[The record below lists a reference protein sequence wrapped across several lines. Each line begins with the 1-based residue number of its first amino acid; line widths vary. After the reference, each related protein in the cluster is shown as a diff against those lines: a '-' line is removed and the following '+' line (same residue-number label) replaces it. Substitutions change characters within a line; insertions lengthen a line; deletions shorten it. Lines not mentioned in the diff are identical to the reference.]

1 MKNLR
6 LVLTS
11 IAVCLFLLLVCAL
24 VLLVSQQQQLPLV
37 VMTPSFRSRWK
48 RNRYASSSEQHN
60 VDSYREID
68 VPISSISID
77 STNYSYSLFTVLHTK
92 FSGENIERGGYQVD
106 AQQSV
111 REFSLI
117 RLKPSEINEKT
128 RLMRSR
134 IVVSNRVGKCRIY
147 FQHKKLN
154 FYFGKIKV

>member
-11 IAVCLFLLLVCAL
+11 IAACLFLLLVCAL

-106 AQQSV
+106 AQQSQ
-111 REFSLI
+111 FSVI

-128 RLMRSR
+128 RFMKSR
-134 IVVSNRVGKCRIY
+134 TVVSNRVGKCGI
-147 FQHKKLN
+147 L
-154 FYFGKIKV
+154 I